1 MHPLPS
7 PGLTLTPGPAT
18 QPLLTP
24 RGARLLGLIPRPRSR
39 LLLVAFTVQGR
50 VPVTR
55 GILPDK
61 PEGQVPP
68 SIENPSSLILP
79 GNTPTKGQDTGS
91 SNTGK
96 CYMHLFL
103 AFKNFRNINPNTYGC
118 IFRLYSYKTHTRI
131 SVTPHTSVTDRR
143 LHLHV
148 GLPVTAAITSHLPG
162 CTQAAGGAGGVAG
175 TNVDWQASLAAAPEQ
190 PRQSPT
196 HSPGTLGQRSR

>member
-1 MHPLPS
+1 MR
-7 PGLTLTPGPAT
+7 TPCPALASLW
-18 QPLLTP
+18 PLLTP

-103 AFKNFRNINPNTYGC
+103 AFKNFRNINPNTFGC

-131 SVTPHTSVTDRR
+131 
-143 LHLHV
+143 
-148 GLPVTAAITSHLPG
+148 
-162 CTQAAGGAGGVAG
+162 C
-175 TNVDWQASLAAAPEQ
+175 
-190 PRQSPT
+190 
-196 HSPGTLGQRSR
+196 HSPHVCDRQEATPPRGSVSDSRYHQPPARMHTGGRRGRRCGWH